1 VYGMEMWGEGIRK
14 VRGWRGVVAERLGVK
29 VEKARVVE
37 RPERYVKEQD
47 NIEMDGRG
55 LQKVDPSVREGRG
68 TGDTIP
74 FVGGEQA
81 LEDPSLEDEAAYPGL
96 DTLGVEDTQEDD
108 ADTDAPAKIYL

>member
-1 VYGMEMWGEGIRK
+1 
-14 VRGWRGVVAERLGVK
+14 
-29 VEKARVVE
+29 VVE

-108 ADTDAPAKIYL
+108 ADTDAPAKVYL